1 MMNKELEKDEIIKIL
16 SEYEVVGKGTDGIL
30 FKYDE
35 NTLLKIYYKDIFDAY
50 MDISKL
56 DIVIKSNLEI
66 EEEMKNINNKYRTH
80 LETAISNINQLQSTK
95 SNSLIKGVATYK
107 SYLIGS
113 FIEYYRE
120 HELLYEIFPS
130 LNNGEQR
137 IIFDTLE
144 DLIEDLYEHGVC
156 PTDLKEDNIMVR
168 KSDLDVK
175 IIDLDGKE
183 TRYENTEYLKKFP
196 HIKTNVIKS
205 FMDMKK
211 RLEKSI
217 EIEDEER

>member
-16 SEYEVVGKGTDGIL
+16 SEYEVVGKGSYGIL

-56 DIVIKSNLEI
+56 DSVIKLNLEI
-66 EEEMKNINNKYRTH
+66 EEEMKNINNKYRTN

-120 HELLYEIFPS
+120 HELLSKIFPS
-130 LNNGEQR
+130 LNNSEQR
-137 IIFDTLE
+137 SIFDTLA
-144 DLIEDLYEHGVC
+144 DLIADLYEHGVC

-168 KSDLDVK
+168 KSDLDIK
-175 IIDLDGKE
+175 IIDLDGE
-183 TRYENTEYLKKFP
+183 GTRYENTEYLKEFP
-196 HIKTNVIKS
+196 HIKRNVIKA